1 VRPSEGRVDS
11 AELWCRKAELGP
23 VSFAQNRDGCEGRV
37 RACFFYSWCQQV
49 QRSIAVQQQSNRTT
63 KKKNPSCTAN
73 T

>member
-37 RACFFYSWCQQV
+37 RACFFYSWCQRV
-49 QRSIAVQQQSNRTT
+49 QREYSRTT
-63 KKKNPSCTAN
+63 TVESYNQEEEP
-73 T
+73 